1 MLLIENLDLRT
12 KNDETVKKLR
22 SIEKCCDDLKK
33 DLVIATKSEKR
44 RRFTM
49 HDISFRN
56 IQQEGHEGWSID

>member
-22 SIEKCCDDLKK
+22 SMEKCCDDLKK

-44 RRFTM
+44 RRFTSY
-49 HDISFRN
+49 DISYRN
-56 IQQEGHEGWSID
+56 AQQEGHEGQSKD